1 MTLVIHTDGAA
12 RGNPGEGGIGATIE
26 YGNEKRRYKSYI
38 GRTTNNKAEYSAL
51 LFALEKAR
59 ELILEQSLEIERIVC
74 YSDSELLVRQLT
86 GKYKVKNG
94 QLAQL
99 FVKVWNVSQSLPKLR
114 YKHVP
119 RTQNKEADKLAN
131 EAIDEAKVYAPIV

>member
-26 YGNEKRRYKSYI
+26 YGNGKRRYKSYI
-38 GRTTNNKAEYSAL
+38 GKTTNNKAEYSAL